1 MYSFNAMYQAEAYR
15 QNKLNDASL
24 YRRYVQPAPRMWRIT
39 ILASLLAG
47 NVLASWYKPL
57 S

>member
-15 QNKLNDASL
+15 QNKLNDASM
-24 YRRYVQPAPRMWRIT
+24 YRQHCTVVLRVRLNT
-39 ILASLLAG
+39 ILAGLLAG